1 MPDYSKLA
9 DLMSHRVRVD
19 FDTGAS
25 ITGYLASVK
34 PAQGQVQFV
43 TLSRAECRYADGTVA
58 ELHEEMTIPAN
69 VMVSFARDEGPRGRD
84 DRSRNLASMPAR

>member
-34 PAQGQVQFV
+34 PPEGQVQFV
-43 TLSRAECRYADGTVA
+43 VLSRAECRFADGSIAEAYDELTV
-58 ELHEEMTIPAN
+58 PAN
-69 VMVSFARDEGPRGRD
+69 VMVSFARDEGPRGQR
-84 DRSRNLASMPAR
+84 